1 MSDFAQNETIC
12 TLQGLNHEHLR
23 EIDQRLLPEIAH
35 STPITLVLPCHAVDL
50 RNPAL
55 TSICTELSKA
65 KWLHSVLV
73 PLNGLDVQGFLEAR
87 ALFSR
92 LLTIGHTL
100 LHVDSPRCLDALS
113 YAADVPAESLQK
125 GKGLNVWAAVGLHYA
140 RRGHGIVV
148 FQDADVVSFNRAI
161 LARMCMA
168 CANPEWGFDFAK
180 MYYSRATDRLYGRV
194 SRLFLSPLLHALIDV
209 CGHLPLLDFLR
220 GFRYPLSGECAMSTG
235 LAGALE
241 FQAGW
246 GLEIGMLSEV
256 FRKVDP
262 VRIAQ
267 VDGGSGYD
275 HKHQPAEASLER
287 MCAEIAGTLLEQ
299 LSIEGCRVDGRFAD
313 SLSHAMQTEAA
324 EAVRRSKILAQIN
337 GFPFEVEPETAL
349 SQLFLSSM
357 RALPEPS
364 RAKALPSWQTVE
376 RLRPGAITRLR
387 ELIES
392 ASYSPV
398 G

>member
-12 TLQGLNHEHLR
+12 TLQGLNHEHLQ
-23 EIDQRLLPEIAH
+23 EIDQRILPGIAH
-35 STPITLVLPCHAVDL
+35 STPVTLVLPCHAADL

-65 KWLHSVLV
+65 KWLHKTLV
-73 PLNGLDVQGFLEAR
+73 PLNGLDEREFSEAR
-87 ALFSR
+87 SFFSNI
-92 LLTIGHTL
+92 LAVPHTL
-100 LHVDSPRCLDALS
+100 LHVDSRSCLEALS
-113 YAADVPAESLQK
+113 YAAAVPASSLQT
-125 GKGLNVWAAVGLHYA
+125 GKGLNVWAAIGLHYA
-140 RRGHGIVV
+140 RRGHGIVA
-148 FQDADVVSFNRAI
+148 FQDADVVSFNRPI

-168 CANPEWGFDFAK
+168 CANPDWGFDFAK

-241 FQAGW
+241 FQPGW

-275 HKHQPAEASLER
+275 HKHQPAEASLKR

-299 LSIEGCRVDGRFAD
+299 LSVEGCRLDGRLAD
-313 SLSHAMQTEAA
+313 SLVRAMHTETA

-337 GFPFEVEPETAL
+337 GFPFEVDPETAL
-349 SQLFLSSM
+349 SQSFLDSL
-357 RALPEPS
+357 RGLPDSS
-364 RAKALPSWQTVE
+364 RAHALPSWQTVE
-376 RLRPGAITRLR
+376 RLRPDSVERLR

-392 ASYSPV
+392 TP
-398 G
+398 

>member
-12 TLQGLNHEHLR
+12 TLQGLNPEHLQQ
-23 EIDQRLLPEIAH
+23 IDQRLLPEIAH
-35 STPITLVLPCHAVDL
+35 AKPITLVLPCHAADL

-65 KWLHSVLV
+65 NWLHNVLV
-73 PLNGLDVQGFLEAR
+73 PLNGLNAAEFSEAQ
-87 ALFSR
+87 AFFSR
-92 LLTIGHTL
+92 MLAIQHTL
-100 LHVDSPRCLDALS
+100 LHVDSPRWLDALS
-113 YAADVPAESLQK
+113 SAAALPAASLQT

-140 RRGHGIVV
+140 RGGQGIVA

-168 CANPEWGFDFAK
+168 CANPEWGFDFTK

-209 CGHLPLLDFLR
+209 CGHVPLLDFLR
-220 GFRYPLSGECAMSTG
+220 GFRYPLSGECAMSTR

-241 FQAGW
+241 FQPGW

-275 HKHQPAEASLER
+275 HKHQPAQASLKH
-287 MCAEIAGTLLEQ
+287 MCTEIAGTLLEQ
-299 LSIEGCRVDGRFAD
+299 LSIEGCRVDGRFSD
-313 SLSHAMQTEAA
+313 SLTRAMQTEAA

-337 GFPFEVEPETAL
+337 GFPFEVAPETAL
-349 SQLFLSSM
+349 SELFLGSL
-357 RALPEPS
+357 RGLPEPS
-364 RAKALPSWQTVE
+364 LARALPSWQTVE
-376 RLRPGAITRLR
+376 RVRPHALTRLR

-392 ASYSPV
+392 TP
-398 G
+398 

>member
-65 KWLHSVLV
+65 KWLQSVLV
-73 PLNGLDVQGFLEAR
+73 PLNGLDLQEFSEAR
-87 ALFSR
+87 AFFSR
-92 LLTIGHTL
+92 MLGVQHTL

-140 RRGHGIVV
+140 RRGHGIVA
-148 FQDADVVSFNRAI
+148 FQDADVVSFNRSI

-168 CANPEWGFDFAK
+168 CANPDWGFDFAK

-220 GFRYPLSGECAMSTG
+220 GFRYPLSGECAISTG
-235 LAGALE
+235 LAGALQ

-246 GLEIGMLSEV
+246 GLEIGVLSEV

-275 HKHQPAEASLER
+275 HKHQPAEASLKR

-299 LSIEGCRVDGRFAD
+299 LSIEGCRVSGRLAD
-313 SLSHAMQTEAA
+313 SLARAMETEAA

-349 SQLFLSSM
+349 SKLFLRSLQG
-357 RALPEPS
+357 LPEPS
-364 RAKALPSWQTVE
+364 RAHALPSWQTVE
-376 RLRPGAITRLR
+376 RLRPDAIIKLR
-387 ELIES
+387 EVTES

>member
-12 TLQGLNHEHLR
+12 TLQGLNHEHLQ
-23 EIDQRLLPEIAH
+23 EIDQRLLPEIAS
-35 STPITLVLPCHAVDL
+35 STPITLVLPCHAADL

-65 KWLHSVLV
+65 TWLQSVLV
-73 PLNGLDVQGFLEAR
+73 PLNGLDPQEFSEASTF
-87 ALFSR
+87 FSR
-92 LLTIGHTL
+92 MLGVQHTL
-100 LHVDSPRCLDALS
+100 LHVDSPRCLAALS
-113 YAADVPAESLQK
+113 TAAEVPTELLQK

-140 RRGHGIVV
+140 RRGGGIVA
-148 FQDADVVSFNRAI
+148 FQDADVVSFNRSI

-220 GFRYPLSGECAMSTG
+220 GFRYPLSGECAMSMG
-235 LAGALE
+235 LAGALQ

-256 FRKVDP
+256 FREVDP
-262 VRIAQ
+262 TRIAQ

-275 HKHQPAEASLER
+275 HKHQPAEASLKR
-287 MCAEIAGTLLEQ
+287 MCAEIAG
-299 LSIEGCRVDGRFAD
+299 
-313 SLSHAMQTEAA
+313 AMETEAA

-349 SQLFLSSM
+349 SKLFLGSLQG
-357 RALPEPS
+357 LPES
-364 RAKALPSWQTVE
+364 ARAQTLPSWQTVE
-376 RLRPGAITRLR
+376 RLRPEAIIKLR
-387 ELIES
+387 EVTES
-392 ASYSPV
+392 PSYSPV